1 MSNFLSD
8 NINAESIRFTQIPQ
22 PYNAPDGTLWWSV
35 ADKDLEILFDGKA
48 RHIPT
53 TKEVPVTQNSLLKI
67 NTNQIHT
74 VSNLATVTS
83 LYNIAIFLESRA
95 DGGPSDTL
103 LADIIWT
110 APDGDTNITTIE
122 LEGVTD
128 NIQQENYVF
137 LCTAGTPITVNTT
150 FSAGIFHYDIAVAIT
165 ILPTGV

>member
-35 ADKDLEILFDGKA
+35 SNKDLEILLDGKA

-53 TKEVPVTQNSLLKI
+53 TQNVPVTQNSLLKT
-67 NTNQIHT
+67 NTNQSQTIT
-74 VSNLATVTS
+74 NPATATS
-83 LYNIAIFLESRA
+83 LYNIALFLESRA
-95 DGGPSDTL
+95 DGNPGDTL

-110 APDGDTNITTIE
+110 APDGDTNIVTLVLGGT
-122 LEGVTD
+122 TD

-137 LCTAGTPITVNTT
+137 LCMSGTPITVLTT
-150 FSAGIFHYDIAVAIT
+150 FSAGTFHYDIAVAIS
-165 ILPTGV
+165 ILPTGT